1 MRVVMSASL
10 HANRAIRA
18 IFFAALSGA
27 LLAALLSAGCVH
39 RIELRQG
46 DLRVVQNADKLTQ
59 GMSESEVEEL
69 LGEPQTQ
76 SPFRDGHW
84 IYLYKK
90 RQPGFFGKTGQYV
103 LKVTFEDK
111 RVRDVQILESG
122 ELPEFAKAEDEEE
135 AEGVEGDEGDDEE
148 SDEGGDKDSDSDS
161 DSESDSDSD
170 KGDSA

>member
-76 SPFRDGHW
+76 SPFRGGHW

-122 ELPEFAKAEDEEE
+122 ELPEFAKAEDEGD
-135 AEGVEGDEGDDEE
+135 EGAEGDDEE
-148 SDEGGDKDSDSDS
+148 SDEGDDEDSDSDSDS

>member
-1 MRVVMSASL
+1 MSASL

-122 ELPEFAKAEDEEE
+122 ELPEFANAENEGDEG
-135 AEGVEGDEGDDEE
+135 AEGDEGVEGDDEE
-148 SDEGGDKDSDSDS
+148 SDEGDDEDSDSDSDS

>member
-46 DLRVVQNADKLTQ
+46 DLRVVQNADKLTK

-122 ELPEFAKAEDEEE
+122 ELPEFAKAEDEGD
-135 AEGVEGDEGDDEE
+135 EGVEEVEGDDEE
-148 SDEGGDKDSDSDS
+148 SDEGGDEESESDSD
-161 DSESDSDSD
+161 SDSDSD